1 MSEYS
6 EILCHYYIILYHVK
20 LLKYLS
26 ILKFLKFPSFQYRRN
41 FYNVATYLLSYYH

>member
-6 EILCHYYIILYHVK
+6 EILFLYYIILYHVK

-26 ILKFLKFPSFQYRRN
+26 ISKFLKFH
-41 FYNVATYLLSYYH
+41 NVTTYLLSYHH